1 MEEAIRKAYMLRDEL
16 KPRIKE
22 TSGPHGSPQPGDY
35 LCSEHELYRIER
47 VQGERAML
55 EDCLTEALVDLPI
68 TELNE
73 LKPVRRR
80 G

>member
-1 MEEAIRKAYMLRDEL
+1 VEEAIRKGYMLQDEL
-16 KPRIKE
+16 EPRVKE
-22 TSGPHGSPQPGDY
+22 MSGPHDSPRPGDY

-68 TELNE
+68 AELSE
-73 LKPVRRR
+73 LKPVRRGR
-80 G
+80 